1 MLYDIRLRVA
11 YHYESL
17 AEAGRQT
24 LCLIP
29 LDLPGTQRVL
39 DAELEINPLPDERV
53 EHRDFFGNRHID
65 LAYRAAHADVIF
77 VLNARVER
85 ELLPPVLDMSPR
97 PAALSDELAGIRS
110 LAPDAPVHFIG
121 ASPLVPFVADIA
133 DYARA
138 HVRPDMSV
146 FDAVRAVGAALHA
159 DLRYDSEATEVD
171 TPIREA
177 FAQRHGVCQ
186 DFSHIMIA
194 ALRAVGIPAGYVS
207 GFLRTEPPPG
217 QSRLEG
223 ADAMHAWVRAWCGF
237 EMGWVEYDPTNDL
250 LVSADHVV
258 IAYGRDYS
266 DIAPVRGSFR
276 SSGSHTSEQAVD
288 VLPIEA

>member
-1 MLYDIRLRVA
+1 TFSLR
-11 YHYESL
+11 
-17 AEAGRQT
+17 
-24 LCLIP
+24 
-29 LDLPGTQRVL
+29 
-39 DAELEINPLPDERV
+39 
-53 EHRDFFGNRHID
+53 
-65 LAYRAAHADVIF
+65 
-77 VLNARVER
+77 ARVER

-97 PAALSDELAGIRS
+97 PAALADELASIRS
-110 LAPDAPVHFIG
+110 LASDAPVHFIG
-121 ASPLVPFVADIA
+121 ASPLVPAIADIA

-138 HVRPDMSV
+138 CVRPEMSA

-186 DFSHIMIA
+186 DFSHIMLG
-194 ALRAVGIPAGYVS
+194 ALRAIGIPAGYVS

-217 QSRLEG
+217 QPRLEG

-250 LVSADHVV
+250 MVSADHVV